1 VYCSADV
8 DDLAQEVFIAAYRDL
23 KSFREGEDFG
33 SWLRGIARNR
43 LLTYFRSQRRRTGA
57 LERFQQEA
65 ACVLAG
71 EVEASFQGE
80 GGERME
86 RLLGCISK
94 LPDRLRR
101 VVRSGLREEKPA
113 LLAEELGTSVAAIYQ
128 MHYRAGK
135 MLRECLGT
143 GASF

>member
-1 VYCSADV
+1 
-8 DDLAQEVFIAAYRDL
+8 
-23 KSFREGEDFG
+23 
-33 SWLRGIARNR
+33 
-43 LLTYFRSQRRRTGA
+43 
-57 LERFQQEA
+57 
-65 ACVLAG
+65 
-71 EVEASFQGE
+71 
-80 GGERME
+80 ME

-94 LPDRLRR
+94 LPERLRR